1 MKRSVQLLAVGMILI
16 IVGAFLKI
24 QKIDYSNSLLSAGLV
39 LESIGIVAVSY
50 TIITQKRSS

>member
-24 QKIDYSNSLLSAGLV
+24 QKIDYSFNVLFAGLL
-39 LESIGIVAVSY
+39 LEIVGIAAESY
-50 TIITQKRSS
+50 TLITQKKSS

>member
-24 QKIDYSNSLLSAGLV
+24 QKIDYSISLLAAGLV
-39 LESIGIVAVSY
+39 LEGIGIVAVSH
-50 TIITQKRSS
+50 TLITQKRSS